1 MHYNHGV
8 IWRRT
13 DIFVK
18 LNLPMQKQD
27 VFLYLSK
34 CWSSPHR
41 ESLENVVVRSFPK
54 GVRPC
59 FITAVEA
66 MGVTPLQLPGVPLK
80 CCKRTTET
88 SSFHFIITITWLMQ
102 EGAMG
107 GCTWTLKTPAL
118 FRKAT
123 GNPCL
128 ELTDSGVPTSS
139 HPSRGSQAG
148 SLA

>member
-107 GCTWTLKTPAL
+107 GAPGLLKPQPYSEKPQEIHAL
-118 FRKAT
+118 SSLTAESLLLPTR
-123 GNPCL
+123 L
-128 ELTDSGVPTSS
+128 EGV
-139 HPSRGSQAG
+139 RQKV
-148 SLA
+148 